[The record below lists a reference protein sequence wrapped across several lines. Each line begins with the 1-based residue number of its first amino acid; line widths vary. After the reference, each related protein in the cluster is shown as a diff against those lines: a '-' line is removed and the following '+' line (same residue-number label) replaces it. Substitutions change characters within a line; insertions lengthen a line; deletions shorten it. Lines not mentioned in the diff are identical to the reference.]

1 MKSKRKLAKELL
13 KVVKNNGNYQPDDYW
28 YQEDEYVEVAT
39 DKEIIDSLIKN
50 VTRTG
55 LKALQHKDTKI
66 VLLGTYEAS
75 ICIINDKLDTDIN
88 LIYIGRTLRADTP
101 TFSF

>member
-13 KVVKNNGNYQPDDYW
+13 KVVKSNGNYQTDDYW
-28 YQEDEYVEVAT
+28 YQEDEYVETVT
-39 DKEIIDSLIKN
+39 DKEVIDSLIEN

-66 VLLGTYEAS
+66 MLLGTYDAS
-75 ICIINDKLDTDIN
+75 VCIINDKLDTDIS
-88 LIYIGRTLRADTP
+88 LIYIGRTLKADTP